1 MLTLY
6 ITPGTCSRASHI
18 ALAES
23 GLDYQVSLIR
33 FAEGEQRSPAYL
45 KVNPK
50 GRVPALVTDK
60 GVLTETVALLPY
72 IAQLVPE
79 KSLAP
84 LDDPFLFAK
93 MQAFNAYLSSTV
105 HINHAH
111 GRRGARW
118 ADDAAS
124 HADMIAKVPQTMRDS
139 FALIENDLVE
149 GQFVLG
155 ETFSVADAYLFVM
168 TGWLESDH
176 VDMAEFPKVA
186 AHYRRIE
193 MRPAVQ
199 RVLAEEAAAKPAA

>member
-50 GRVPALVTDK
+50 GRVPALATEK

-118 ADDAAS
+118 ADNAAS

-139 FALIENDLVE
+139 LALIEDGLVE

-176 VDMAEFPKVA
+176 VDMAEFLKVA